1 VPLPETIPVRFTEED
16 AEYVNVRPVKR
27 QTFRL
32 RELLDMVLS
41 VTGRDVSRIQKILHS
56 GTIVY
61 HFFRYTWHGFDA
73 DTAEISG
80 LLADFPSDF
89 PPGDPRRVFSPQTC
103 AAVLIESAAIGRQPV
118 EVPRAAAE
126 RKAFFASRSFWDSL
140 LAFVSTNRGAST
152 NSSVSSNEGDS
163 AANASVSTNKSASAN
178 ESVSIN
184 DDNAASNA
192 NAVTYCGYSF
202 ARRADLFRLAL
213 TPEQSAAFLR
223 DASRL
228 APRNLRPSI
237 QAQAA
242 PPRIV
247 FVCPRSN

>member
-32 RELLDMVLS
+32 RELVDMVLS
-41 VTGRDVSRIQKILHS
+41 VTGRDVVRIRKIFHS

-73 DTAEISG
+73 GDAEISA

-89 PPGDPRRVFSPQTC
+89 PPGDPRRIFSPKSC
-103 AAVLIESAAIGRQPV
+103 AAVLIESAVIGRQPV

-126 RKAFFASRSFWDSL
+126 RKPLFATSSLWDSL
-140 LAFVSTNRGAST
+140 LSLTVTNPS
-152 NSSVSSNEGDS
+152 
-163 AANASVSTNKSASAN
+163 
-178 ESVSIN
+178 
-184 DDNAASNA
+184 
-192 NAVTYCGYSF
+192 AVTYSGYSY
-202 ARRADLFRLAL
+202 ARRADLFRLDL
-213 TPEQSAAFLR
+213 TPDQSASLLR
-223 DASRL
+223 DAARL
-228 APRNLRPSI
+228 APRNLRPAI
-237 QAQAA
+237 QAQGA
-242 PPRIV
+242 PPRII